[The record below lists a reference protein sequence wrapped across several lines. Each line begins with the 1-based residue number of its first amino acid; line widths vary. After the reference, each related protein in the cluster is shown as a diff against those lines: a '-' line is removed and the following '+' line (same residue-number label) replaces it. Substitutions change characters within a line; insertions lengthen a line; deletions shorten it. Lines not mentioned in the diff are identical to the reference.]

1 MQIFIKAISGGGEEA
16 TSIEVAILAIERPL
30 LEGIRFNLRVFS
42 PYHPLLAFLG
52 CV

>member
-1 MQIFIKAISGGGEEA
+1 MR
-16 TSIEVAILAIERPL
+16 EVSILATEGPL

-52 CV
+52 

>member
-1 MQIFIKAISGGGEEA
+1 MR
-16 TSIEVAILAIERPL
+16 EVSILAMEGPL

-52 CV
+52 